1 MQIDPNDLRIDVYRS
16 GGPGGQSVNTTD
28 SAVRITHL
36 PTGTGRH
43 LPGRALAAPEQG
55 AGDEDPARAAV
66 RAGARARPSRRPRR
80 RGCRRSAPASAREK
94 IRTYNFPQNRVTDHR
109 IGLTVHNLERVLA
122 GNLQRVHRRPVGRG
136 TTPEAGGSG
145 RRDHPGGGAPPLH
158 RLPRAARQPDPAPR
172 RRAAAG
178 PRPRPL
184 ADRAL
189 HAASSARSTS
199 DELAACR
206 ELVRR
211 RGLREPVAYVI
222 GSWGFRG
229 LDLAVDARVLVPR
242 PETEL
247 LVDRCLALLEGV
259 ERPRVVDVGTGSGAI
274 ALSLK
279 SERPDAEVVACD
291 ISQDALDVAAAN
303 AAAAGPGRRAAPVRP
318 AGGGAG

>member
-1 MQIDPNDLRIDVYRS
+1 M
-16 GGPGGQSVNTTD
+16 
-28 SAVRITHL
+28 IT
-36 PTGTGRH
+36 
-43 LPGRALAAPEQG
+43 LAE
-55 AGDEDPARAAV
+55 V
-66 RAGARARPSRRPRR
+66 L
-80 RGCRRSAPASAREK
+80 RRSTGYLEQHGSPTPRLDAELLLAHGLGLS
-94 IRTYNFPQNRVTDHR
+94 R
-109 IGLTVHNLERVLA
+109 IELYT
-122 GNLQRVHRRPVGRG
+122 QY
-136 TTPEAGGSG
+136 
-145 RRDHPGGGAPPLH
+145 
-158 RLPRAARQPDPAPR
+158 Q
-172 RRAAAG
+172 
-178 PRPRPL
+178 RPL
-184 ADRAL
+184 DD
-189 HAASSARSTS
+189 

-247 LVDRCLALLEGV
+247 LVDRCLELLDGV

-303 AAAAGPGRRAAPVRP
+303 AARLGLDVELHISDLLAQVPGDGFRLVVSNPPYVSEREMADLEPEVAEHEPRLATVAGPDGFEIYRRLLPEAAGRLVDGGSLALEC
-318 AGGGAG
+318 GGGQAPALVSELAAAGYGRAGIDPDLAGIERVVWAPWR